1 MELIRMVFDFEF
13 LFLKCK
19 RVHLQPTENLIYLHY
34 HHGANSLVF
43 MSVQCS
49 CERERERGRAAGSTI
64 SKIQS
69 EPDIM
74 DTREVEI
81 KYIFICNMIKI

>member
-49 CERERERGRAAGSTI
+49 CERERERGAGRLALRFQRSRANQILWTLEKSRLNIYLFVT
-64 SKIQS
+64 
-69 EPDIM
+69 
-74 DTREVEI
+74 
-81 KYIFICNMIKI
+81 